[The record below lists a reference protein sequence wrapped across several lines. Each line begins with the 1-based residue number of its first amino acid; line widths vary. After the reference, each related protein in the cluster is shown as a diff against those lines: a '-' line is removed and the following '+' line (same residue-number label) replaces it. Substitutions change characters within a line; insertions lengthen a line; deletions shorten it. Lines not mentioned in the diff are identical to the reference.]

1 MASTS
6 PEHEDGAIQLTAA
19 TIDAV
24 LAASPGPTLLDFEA
38 PWCGPC
44 KAISPMIDELA
55 REMAGQ
61 ATVAKIDVEAEPTLA
76 TRFGVTGLP
85 ALLLLKGDKL
95 VERLVG
101 AVPKPILLTRLQ
113 ALRD

>member
-1 MASTS
+1 
-6 PEHEDGAIQLTAA
+6 
-19 TIDAV
+19 
-24 LAASPGPTLLDFEA
+24 
-38 PWCGPC
+38 
-44 KAISPMIDELA
+44 MIDELA
-55 REMAGQ
+55 RELAGQ

-85 ALLLLKGDKL
+85 ALLFLKGDQV

-101 AVPKPILLTRLQ
+101 AVPKPILLKRLQ